1 MRSNCF
7 RKFHGNIEILLIK
20 HVNSGHWSFPKG
32 HVEKNETE
40 LETAH
45 REIMEETGIDVILD
59 PTFRETVSYSP
70 KKDTQKVVVYFL
82 AKAKNFDFKAQ
93 EEEISE
99 IRWVDIGY
107 AVNILTYD
115 NDKVIVN
122 KAKSAIKEENK
133 KRSLKAVFFIQ
144 SPNEIPRSLAVI
156 TSWPVRR
163 NELGFTRYILQLVGG
178 YLSADLSYC
187 SSVFFLQDK
196 SRGVNA
202 ELCSEY
208 PVICAGTAA
217 SKHVSRNADSCFK
230 TCFCLYLGGYSVGSR
245 YDSGL
250 RSF

>member
-1 MRSNCF
+1 MFHEKSCGAIVF

-122 KAKSAIKEENK
+122 KAKLAIKERE
-133 KRSLKAVFFIQ
+133 
-144 SPNEIPRSLAVI
+144 
-156 TSWPVRR
+156 
-163 NELGFTRYILQLVGG
+163 
-178 YLSADLSYC
+178 
-187 SSVFFLQDK
+187 
-196 SRGVNA
+196 
-202 ELCSEY
+202 
-208 PVICAGTAA
+208 
-217 SKHVSRNADSCFK
+217 
-230 TCFCLYLGGYSVGSR
+230 
-245 YDSGL
+245 
-250 RSF
+250 